1 MSKRTRLILFISFA
15 LLYLIFAPV
24 IVFYSLG
31 YRFDFDNKQL
41 ITTGAVYLQTW
52 PSEVQISV
60 GENVK
65 QNTNILSNVSLI
77 QGLSPEKYDI
87 TVEKEGYY
95 PWSKNLEIKEQE
107 VTRIDNVTLI
117 KQEIVFNEIEG
128 EFENFPT
135 EPPVET
141 GLTKEQKEIVLLKLS
156 GVISSKVSGNY
167 IIWLSNKG
175 LLLRSDIN
183 AKTVET
189 YNIEPLEIDGKYE
202 ILLLNNLIFLNGDKD
217 LLLLDRKNKSF
228 KKIHTAVND
237 IKISPLD
244 DKIVYYD
251 DYEILTAHFLK
262 PNEMVS
268 LSKSKKKITDLYWFN
283 DNYLIFVIGG
293 KIEISEID
301 IRDKVN
307 VVTIP
312 RHIVFIDKTFLE
324 LMNPKISWDYQTKK
338 LSVLENKTLIESE
351 PLTDRNN
358 K

>member
-1 MSKRTRLILFISFA
+1 MSKRTRLILFISFF
-15 LLYLIFAPV
+15 LLYLILAPV

-60 GENVK
+60 GENNK

-87 TVEKEGYY
+87 VVEKQGYY

-117 KQEIVFNEIEG
+117 KQEIAFSKIEG
-128 EFENFPT
+128 EFESFPI
-135 EPPVET
+135 EPLAEM
-141 GLTKEQKEIVLLKLS
+141 GLTKEQQSVVLSKLE
-156 GVISSKVSGNY
+156 GEISSKVSGNY
-167 IIWLSNKG
+167 IIWLSDKG

-189 YNIEPLEIDGKYE
+189 YNTEPLIIDGKYE
-202 ILLLNNLIFLNGDKD
+202 ILLLNNHIFLNGDKD
-217 LLLLDRKNKSF
+217 LLLLDRKTKSF
-228 KKIHTAVND
+228 KKIHTAVNE

-262 PNEMVS
+262 PDEMVS

-283 DNYLIFVIGG
+283 NNYLIFVVGG

-301 IRDKVN
+301 IRDKINTVI
-307 VVTIP
+307 IP
-312 RHIVFIDKTFLE
+312 RHIVFADETFLE
-324 LMNPKISWDYQTKK
+324 LINPKISWDYQTKK
-338 LSVLENKTLIESE
+338 LSVLESKTLIESE
-351 PLTDRNN
+351 PLTERNN